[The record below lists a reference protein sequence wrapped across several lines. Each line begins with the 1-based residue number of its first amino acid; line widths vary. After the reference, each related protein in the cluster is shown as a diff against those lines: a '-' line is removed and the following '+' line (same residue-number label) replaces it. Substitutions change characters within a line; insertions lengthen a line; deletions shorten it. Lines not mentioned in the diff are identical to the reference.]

1 MEVVLDIN
9 RMRGITLKKRTLK
22 QELTFLYSI
31 ELLCAILFWVVY
43 IIWTKS
49 ATRFAASNAS
59 VYYPLFIVSLIL
71 VEGSLYWFN
80 CLKRVEN
87 KKSLSTQ
94 RIAPIYQTLKVIDYI
109 LIVTYIP
116 VLFITYDGNRAI
128 AVTGILIWLF
138 SIIELVNYFHY
149 RLSYYTKSNLG
160 LQIIK
165 PLKLLISG
173 KATKSQIAKEILL
186 YQQKFKK

>member
-1 MEVVLDIN
+1 M
-9 RMRGITLKKRTLK
+9 KKRTLK

-31 ELLCAILFWVVY
+31 ELLCVILFWVVY
-43 IIWTKS
+43 IVWTKS
-49 ATRFAASNAS
+49 ATRFDASNVS

-80 CLKRVEN
+80 CLKRVEK

-128 AVTGILIWLF
+128 VVTGILIWLF
-138 SIIELVNYFHY
+138 SIIELINYFHY

-186 YQQKFKK
+186 YQQKIKK

>member
-1 MEVVLDIN
+1 M
-9 RMRGITLKKRTLK
+9 KKRTLK

-43 IIWTKS
+43 IVWTKS
-49 ATRFAASNAS
+49 ATRFDESNAS
-59 VYYPLFIVSLIL
+59 IYYPLFIVSLIL

-80 CLKRVEN
+80 CLKRVEK

-116 VLFITYDGNRAI
+116 VLFITYDGI
-128 AVTGILIWLF
+128 GQ
-138 SIIELVNYFHY
+138 
-149 RLSYYTKSNLG
+149 
-160 LQIIK
+160 LQ
-165 PLKLLISG
+165 LL
-173 KATKSQIAKEILL
+173 E
-186 YQQKFKK
+186 Y